1 MSLVGSG
8 VALLALPLTA
18 VLTLRAT
25 AFQMGVLRAMQYA
38 PALVFGLFACVY
50 IDRVRRR
57 PVLIAADLGRA
68 ALLGSIPL
76 AAALGALSM
85 GYLYV
90 VALVVGV
97 LTIIFEVAYVAF
109 LPVLVGRDQLVPA
122 NGRLKASQAIANIV
136 GPGLAGALVQALA
149 APIAIAAGALS
160 FLVSVV
166 FLAVTRAPEPRPTPP
181 ASADIQRE
189 IGEGMRLVLRHPI
202 LRATLLSSGITN
214 LFSAIFNA
222 LYVLY
227 LARGLAVSPV
237 GIGAIVQAGG
247 LAGLV
252 GALLAGAV
260 AWRVG
265 TDHAL
270 VIGMGL
276 MGVGGLV
283 VPFVGRSA
291 ALTLPALAVSFA
303 VGAVGDA
310 LYNINVVSLRQAITP
325 DHLQGRVT
333 ASLRFVIWGA
343 QPFGALRGG
352 VLGERVGLRAALGVA
367 VAGWFVALAV
377 LAASPIRGV
386 RTVPAPPATGAPATG
401 APATGD
407 ADEPGASPD

>member
-25 AFQMGVLRAMQYA
+25 AFQMGVLRAMQHA

-166 FLAVTRAPEPRPTPP
+166 FLALTHAPEPRPTPP

-189 IGEGMRLVLRHPI
+189 VGEGMRLVLRHPI

-260 AWRVG
+260 ARRVG
-265 TDHAL
+265 TDHTL

-352 VLGERVGLRAALGVA
+352 VLGERVGPRAALGVA

-386 RTVPAPPATGAPATG
+386 RTVPAPPATGAT
-401 APATGD
+401 ATGD